1 MKQYKAVESS
11 FNWKLCYKILVI

>member
-11 FNWKLCYKILVI
+11 FNWKLCYKNLVI